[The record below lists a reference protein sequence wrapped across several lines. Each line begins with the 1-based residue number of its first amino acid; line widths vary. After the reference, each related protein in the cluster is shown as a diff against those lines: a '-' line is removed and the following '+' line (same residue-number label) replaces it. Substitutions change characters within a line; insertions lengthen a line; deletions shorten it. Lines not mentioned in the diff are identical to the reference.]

1 MANQLESALVLALRD
16 TIKWESAGSGADAS
30 FDAQS
35 GTLTA
40 VNAGLPFDAK
50 VYQSRDREL
59 AYRDLIVGAAV
70 VEVSI
75 QVGDVWNYSTV
86 KPNLQGPAPFSLP
99 FVGTEAGTM
108 STQVRHVTNVSIPYD
123 AARYADAD
131 LYGRDAI
138 VYECLARACNALFV
152 DPSIPLIDAA
162 GTLIPNTS
170 IWSLAEG
177 QPVRA
182 DINPVLPLNRD
193 LFKLPDQNLADRDN
207 QLAGYT
213 AQLVQVLKNPFE
225 HAIRLYVQVDS
236 YGTVQREP
244 DIYSLVTDGTQRTFQ
259 TEPAVPGSNK
269 IIYDTNRQTLQWTR
283 ERVDEVH
290 VPQLY
295 AMVIPGIEVGQ
306 YVETLAAVPD
316 RKDPQYWRAKAGQL
330 NPDGVKLSDT
340 NVYLTTT
347 NSDATDGGIMQYGS
361 ASFTVP
367 DQMTF
372 TMGGSLTGGNYRVS
386 VLSKPNN
393 EVEIAGAQNNTQTNG
408 ILGGATFDIN
418 VASGSVQVK
427 TYIVVGGS
435 GIVYNGTTYLPDDV
449 FSGLTGITTYT
460 QAGPTASTL
469 RQYALSFSLA
479 LPAGAWKCAFEYTN
493 LSGTADGFAIK
504 AEYLTPGAETVV
516 VMQDTA
522 PIPWTANN
530 GDVVFTPL
538 AGFDVATS
546 VPFTFTIYW
555 TGGSGQLHIRKL
567 VFRNTDITTGRYAMT
582 GTFVGS
588 TAQVDVSGS
597 NQVPD
602 VLRWHY
608 TSFGSTYSGGIPF
621 VINYTEEPAL
631 PIQLQQVQVQTIEY
645 FDTTPLS
652 QRFQA
657 FRQECLD
664 RAERV
669 IQQGY
674 NAALDAYGTAIP
686 TFRTSGSLWTQES
699 TEDWMSL
706 VEVYNPRVRQ
716 VPSIVDT
723 GITAGRQYEVE
734 TTFVSYGGT
743 VYTEGQKFYG
753 VASAGTVYSGGT
765 VHQVGAF
772 KKSQPGHLGKP
783 ALVPHGVYF
792 DDTTKRVM
800 SYYDASLSIPTIM
813 ACQAWMIE
821 NGIYVAQGDFWLP
834 ETLGLTI
841 PTPPNVTVSGGV
853 YPPGSGVLY
862 GLGTYAPGSVV
873 TIWVVPTVITVAGYV
888 DVVFLVDESGSMNT
902 EHQWLGGGAP
912 PGTPPF
918 VPSLLEAALV
928 LANIGAGANANRY
941 ALVGFADTA
950 HSVGQRAHKHLVG
963 GGDWGT
969 AAQLEAAAASGPG
982 LSTTGGTEDGYDAI
996 SFSLNA
1002 WAANYVW
1009 RAGAVKVLILVTD
1022 EDRDTL
1028 SGDTKGSITTLL
1040 QSQTPDALIAMCLDA
1055 QFLDVLNTP
1064 CIGRKG
1070 TEVYIKTGAPPY
1082 WTTSTFLSIPTA
1094 FGNTVFDYCD
1104 VAEVVPDPQPA
1115 GGSEW
1120 DLSIL
1125 RNGGTDATAFTNA
1138 FTATVTNQISYVLSY
1153 TFSHWFI
1160 NGVVLFTGNPYTFTV
1175 TSNTVVQAYM
1185 V

>member
-1 MANQLESALVLALRD
+1 MANQLESALVIALRD
-16 TIKWESAGSGADAS
+16 TIKWESSLVAS
-30 FDAQS
+30 SS
-35 GTLTA
+35 GTLTP
-40 VNAGLPFDAK
+40 VDPDLPFDAK
-50 VYQSRDREL
+50 VYQNRDRWL

-86 KPNLQGPAPFSLP
+86 KPSLQGPVPFSLP

-108 STQVRHVTNVSIPYD
+108 STQVRHVTNVSVPYD

-131 LYGRDAI
+131 LYGRDSI
-138 VYECLARACNALFV
+138 VYECLARACSALFV
-152 DPSIPLIDAA
+152 DPSIPQIDAA
-162 GTLIPNTS
+162 GTAIPNTA

-213 AQLVQVLKNPFE
+213 AQLVQVLKNPFD
-225 HAIRLYVQVDS
+225 HALRLYVQVEA
-236 YGTVQREP
+236 YGTIQREP
-244 DIYSLVTDGTQRTFQ
+244 DIYSLVSDGTHRVFQ
-259 TEPAVPGSNK
+259 TEPAVPGSNR

-283 ERVDEVH
+283 DRVDEVH
-290 VPQLY
+290 IPQLY

-306 YVETLAAVPD
+306 YVETLAEIPE
-316 RKDPQYWRAKAGQL
+316 RKDAQYWRSKAGQL
-330 NPDGVKLSDT
+330 NPDGVRMTDT
-340 NVYLTTT
+340 DVYLTTT
-347 NSDATDGGIMQYGS
+347 NSDATSGGIMQYGS

-367 DQMTF
+367 DKMTF

-393 EVEIAGAQNNTQTNG
+393 QVEIAGAQNNSKTGG
-408 ILGGATFDIN
+408 IAGGATFDIN
-418 VASGSVQVK
+418 VASGGILEK
-427 TYIVVGGS
+427 TYIVVGGN
-435 GIVYNGTTYLPDDV
+435 GIVYNGVTYLPGDT
-449 FSGLTGITTYT
+449 FNGLTGITTYT
-460 QAGPTASTL
+460 TNPPVASTV

-479 LPAGAWKCAFEYTN
+479 LPAGSWKCAFEYTN
-493 LSGTADGFAIK
+493 LSGTPDGFAIK
-504 AEYLTPGAETVV
+504 ADYVTPGQDPVI

-522 PIPWTANN
+522 PIPWVANN

-538 AGFDVATS
+538 AGFDVENP
-546 VPFTFTIYW
+546 VQFTFTIYW
-555 TGGSGQLHIRKL
+555 TGGTGQLHIRKL
-567 VFRNTDITTGRYAMT
+567 LFQNPDVTTGRYAMT

-588 TAQVDVSGS
+588 IAQVDVSGS
-597 NQVPD
+597 HAVPD
-602 VLRWHY
+602 VLRWQY
-608 TSFGSTYSGGIPF
+608 SSFGTTHTGGIPF
-621 VINYTEEPAL
+621 TINYTQDPTL
-631 PIQLQQVQVQTIEY
+631 PIQLQQVQVQVYDY
-645 FDTTPLS
+645 FSPTPLS
-652 QRFQA
+652 QQFQS

-669 IQQGY
+669 IQQGF
-674 NAALDAYGTAIP
+674 NAAVAAFGTSVP
-686 TFRTSGSLWTQES
+686 TFRDSGSVWTREA
-699 TEDWMSL
+699 TENWMSF

-734 TTFVSYGGT
+734 TTSVTYGGT

-753 VASAGTVYSGGT
+753 VASSGTVYSGGT

-772 KKSQPGHLGKP
+772 KKSQPGHLGRP
-783 ALVPHGVYF
+783 ALVPYGVYF

-800 SYYDASLSIPTIM
+800 SYYDTSLSVPTIM

-834 ETLGLTI
+834 ETIGLTI
-841 PTPPNVTVSGGV
+841 PVPPNVTVSGSV
-853 YPPGSGVLY
+853 SPPGSGVIY

-873 TIWVVPTVITVAGYV
+873 TLWIVPTTIVVSGYV
-888 DVVFLVDESGSMNT
+888 DLVFMVGESGSMNT
-902 EHQWLGGGAP
+902 EHQWLGGGSP

-918 VPSLLEAALV
+918 VPSVLEAALV
-928 LANIGAGANANRY
+928 AANIGAGVNPNRY

-950 HSVGQRAHKHLVG
+950 HSVGQRAHKHTVG

-982 LSTTGGTEDGYDAI
+982 LSTTGGTEDGYDAM

-1002 WAANYVW
+1002 WAANYTW
-1009 RAGAVKVLILVTD
+1009 RPGAVKVLILVTD
-1022 EDRDTL
+1022 EGRDTL
-1028 SGDTKGSITTLL
+1028 SADTKASIT
-1040 QSQTPDALIAMCLDA
+1040 ALMQADDVIIAMCVNA
-1055 QFLDVLNTP
+1055 QIKDVLNTD

-1070 TEVYIKTGAPPY
+1070 NEVYVVTGAPPY
-1082 WTTSTFLSIPTA
+1082 WTTSTFLSITS
-1094 FGNTVFDYCD
+1094 GDLVKNVVTGYCD

-1115 GGSEW
+1115 GGTEW
-1120 DLSIL
+1120 DLEIL
-1125 RNGGTDATAFTNA
+1125 RNGGNDATAFTNA
-1138 FTATVTNQISYVLSY
+1138 FTTKVKDQISYALSY
-1153 TFSHWFI
+1153 TLDHWTI
-1160 NGVVLFTGNPYTFTV
+1160 NGVTYYGSPITFTV
-1175 TSNTVVQAYM
+1175 TGNTVVVAHM